1 MKTEIFTDDHYE
13 ETSYNLEEEYVDNDA
28 LNPST
33 FGDATEDSV
42 QMVDAQLEVLN
53 PKATMS
59 FEEFRTKELM
69 DDLKCLEILKQTKD
83 GRIAIS
89 KAHLVPL
96 DRLEKTYNGNHIDIS
111 NDICKLWYDDYDIE
125 NSEKS
130 IYTGNLSDNFK
141 KIK

>member
-1 MKTEIFTDDHYE
+1 
-13 ETSYNLEEEYVDNDA
+13 
-28 LNPST
+28 
-33 FGDATEDSV
+33 
-42 QMVDAQLEVLN
+42 
-53 PKATMS
+53 
-59 FEEFRTKELM
+59 M